1 LNQTTLVFFIHT
13 DVQLI
18 LFELRLSKNAI
29 QDLYKMGTPEKQS
42 VAQKEL
48 SFEQALANLEEII
61 QRMESGEAPLDSLI
75 TNYQTGVKMLKLCRE
90 KLESAEMNIKEV
102 QEKDKEL
109 IKKDFED
116 MV

>member
-1 LNQTTLVFFIHT
+1 
-13 DVQLI
+13 
-18 LFELRLSKNAI
+18 
-29 QDLYKMGTPEKQS
+29 MGTPEKQT

-75 TNYQTGVKMLKLCRE
+75 THYQTGVKMLKLCRE

>member
-1 LNQTTLVFFIHT
+1 
-13 DVQLI
+13 
-18 LFELRLSKNAI
+18 
-29 QDLYKMGTPEKQS
+29 MGTPEKQT
-42 VAQKEL
+42 VAQEEL
-48 SFEQALANLEEII
+48 SFEQALENLEEII

-75 TNYQTGVKMLKLCRE
+75 THYQTGVKMLKLCRE
-90 KLESAEMNIKEV
+90 KIESAEMNIKEV

>member
-1 LNQTTLVFFIHT
+1 
-13 DVQLI
+13 
-18 LFELRLSKNAI
+18 
-29 QDLYKMGTPEKQS
+29 MGTPEKQT

-75 TNYQTGVKMLKLCRE
+75 THYQTGVKMLKLCRE
-90 KLESAEMNIKEV
+90 KIESAEMNIKEV
-102 QEKDKEL
+102 QEKDKDL

>member
-1 LNQTTLVFFIHT
+1 MNQTTLVFFIHT

-29 QDLYKMGTPEKQS
+29 QNLYKMGTTEKQS

-48 SFEQALANLEEII
+48 SFEEALANLEEII

-90 KLESAEMNIKEV
+90 KIESAEMNIKEV

>member
-1 LNQTTLVFFIHT
+1 
-13 DVQLI
+13 
-18 LFELRLSKNAI
+18 
-29 QDLYKMGTPEKQS
+29 MGTPEKQT

-75 TNYQTGVKMLKLCRE
+75 THYQTGVKMLKLCRE
-90 KLESAEMNIKEV
+90 KIESAEMNIKEV

>member
-1 LNQTTLVFFIHT
+1 
-13 DVQLI
+13 
-18 LFELRLSKNAI
+18 
-29 QDLYKMGTPEKQS
+29 MGTPEKQS

-75 TNYQTGVKMLKLCRE
+75 THYQTGVKMLKLCRE